1 MNLSK
6 KITLILL
13 FDKISVSK
21 FKLRKKIINIRKK
34 KYFEI
39 NVGNNIIDNLRDKIN
54 LSKNKIIGGYF
65 PINYEFDCLQIL
77 KRFYAN
83 GYDISLPIIKRNYQL
98 DFYKWSPD
106 DPLTISS
113 FGIPQPL
120 KLKKVYP
127 DIIFVP
133 MVAFDKYKN
142 RIGYG
147 GGFYDRYLE
156 KISQIK
162 KCLTIG
168 LAFSHQKVNKINVQ
182 NFDKKLD
189 LILTEKLTQ
198 K

>member
-1 MNLSK
+1 MSK
-6 KITLILL
+6 KIAQILL
-13 FDKISVSK
+13 FYKISVSK
-21 FKLRKKIINIRKK
+21 FKLRKKIINLRKK

-39 NVGNNIIDNLRDKIN
+39 KIGNNIIDSFRNKID
-54 LSKNKIIGGYF
+54 LSNNKIIGGYF
-65 PINYEFDCLQIL
+65 PINFEFDCLQIL
-77 KRFYAN
+77 KQFYSN
-83 GYDISLPIIKRNYQL
+83 DYSISLPIIKRNNQM
-98 DFYKWSPD
+98 DFYKWNPN

-127 DIIFVP
+127 DIMFVP
-133 MVAFDKYKN
+133 IVAFDKYRN

-162 KCLTIG
+162 KCITIG
-168 LAFSHQKVNKINVQ
+168 LAFSFQKVNKINVEK
-182 NFDKKLD
+182 FDRKLD
-189 LILTEKLTQ
+189 LIFTEKLMQ

>member
-1 MNLSK
+1 M
-6 KITLILL
+6 
-13 FDKISVSK
+13 SK
-21 FKLRKKIINIRKK
+21 FKLRKKIINLRKK

-39 NVGNNIIDNLRDKIN
+39 KIGNNIVNSFHNKIN

-65 PINYEFDCLQIL
+65 PINFEFDCLQIL
-77 KRFYAN
+77 KKFYSN
-83 GYDISLPIIKRNYQL
+83 DYGLSLPIIKRNNQM
-98 DFYKWSPD
+98 DFYRWD
-106 DPLTISS
+106 IYDPLTISS

-133 MVAFDKYKN
+133 IVAFDKFRN

-162 KCLTIG
+162 KCTTIG
-168 LAFSHQKVNKINVQ
+168 LAFSYQKVNKINAE
-182 NFDKKLD
+182 NFDRKLD
-189 LILTEKLTQ
+189 LILTEKLI
-198 K
+198 

>member
-1 MNLSK
+1 MSK
-6 KITLILL
+6 LKI
-13 FDKISVSK
+13 
-21 FKLRKKIINIRKK
+21 RKKIINIRKK
-34 KYFEI
+34 KYFKI
-39 NVGNNIIDNLRDKIN
+39 KIDNNIINVFRNKID
-54 LSKNKIIGGYF
+54 LSKHKIIGGYF
-65 PINYEFDCLQIL
+65 PINFEFDCLQIL
-77 KRFYAN
+77 KKFYFN
-83 GYDISLPIIKRNYQL
+83 GYSISLPIIKRNYQM
-98 DFYKWSPD
+98 DFYKWRPN

-133 MVAFDKYKN
+133 IVAFDKYRN

-162 KCLTIG
+162 KCVTIG
-168 LAFSHQKVNKINVQ
+168 LAFSHQKVNKINID
-182 NFDKKLD
+182 NFDRKLD
-189 LILTEKLTQ
+189 LILTEKLIQ

>member
-1 MNLSK
+1 M
-6 KITLILL
+6 
-13 FDKISVSK
+13 SK

-39 NVGNNIIDNLRDKIN
+39 KIGKNIIDNLSNKIN

-65 PINYEFDCLQIL
+65 PINFEIDCLQIL
-77 KRFYAN
+77 KKFYSK
-83 GYDISLPIIKRNYQL
+83 GYGISLPIIKRNHQM
-98 DFYKWSPD
+98 DFYKWCPN
-106 DPLTISS
+106 DPLTTSS

-133 MVAFDKYKN
+133 MVAFDKYRN

-162 KCLTIG
+162 KCTTIG
-168 LAFSHQKVNKINVQ
+168 LAFSHQKVNKINID
-182 NFDKKLD
+182 NFDRKLD
-189 LILTEKLTQ
+189 LILTENLMQ